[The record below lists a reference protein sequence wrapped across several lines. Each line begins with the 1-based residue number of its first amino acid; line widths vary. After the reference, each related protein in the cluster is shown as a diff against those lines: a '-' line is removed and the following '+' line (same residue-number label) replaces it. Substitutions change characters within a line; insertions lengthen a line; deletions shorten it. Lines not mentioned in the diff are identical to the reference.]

1 MLGPA
6 LAQAP
11 ASADGAPEPSASGE
25 SVSDAKGDAKGEKA
39 AGETEASEAKTPSE
53 EADGKKADGG
63 EDQATTADAAETE
76 AAKDVEAAIELLPP
90 EMRELGREIESFE
103 AEIRDYRG
111 DVRRLI
117 DHQYQRRRRQIKS
130 RYSQVLD
137 ELTEAE
143 RARRLAA
150 IEQFEAFLEKYPRN
164 PDYTPDALF
173 RLAEL
178 HFEKA
183 NDAYVTAVEEFD
195 ALMIAFDEGKI
206 DQQPDQPT
214 QDYARPIELFEELI
228 NRWPGY
234 RNLDGAYYLKGYCLL
249 EMGRENTA
257 LDAFTSLVQR
267 FPKSRFAAETWT
279 RIGEFYFDDN
289 KLPEAIAAYARVLD
303 YPKSPYYDE
312 ALYKLA
318 WTYYRNDQ
326 YTQAIRRFRELIEF
340 SDDRKKRTG
349 QAGSELRSEAILYLA
364 ISLQEEDWD
373 GDGEPDPDSGFQ
385 RVLRN
390 VQGDRSYD
398 VEILR
403 ALAGIF
409 FDNAKYD
416 ETVAT
421 IRHLLKTFPT
431 NEENPKL
438 HAQMVT
444 AYERLQRIEDAF
456 AERDNLASAYGE
468 GTEWYAAN
476 QNRPK
481 VLRQADEL
489 MEDAL
494 IQAATFHHAEA
505 QRLKERIAEDPSV
518 EEKAISLYR
527 QAASAYEKYLEQ
539 YPNSENT
546 YDLNFFY
553 AECLYYSFQFASAA
567 EQYGVVRDSTM
578 GKKYRENAAFS
589 SILAHEKTIR
599 GMINEGKLEPRASL
613 LDADVKAVESTQ
625 VAEEEAGDI
634 KDVPKLDIPEQVG
647 KLIDA
652 RMKYVDGGLKNP
664 DDPTRLPTIAY
675 KLGEVYFDFNHY
687 EEARKWFQWLIQ
699 RFPKEDVT
707 KYAAGNIIESYRRTN
722 DWRKMAE
729 WAEIIAAA
737 GLGREFDEEIK
748 TLKVGALFKEAERLF
763 QEKDYEKAA
772 VEYIRLVTENPG
784 NKYADAALNNA
795 AVAYEETRRFESA
808 TKTYE
813 RIYTTYPKSQYAENA
828 LFRVGL
834 NSERFYDYDKAI
846 RSHMGLV
853 EQYPGSEHRA
863 DSLFKAALL
872 LERTQDYS
880 AAAREYERYATLF
893 PERKDTAET
902 YFRAGKMYAKL
913 GDTRNEIRVYERF
926 NKTFG
931 LDPKQNGRVIEG
943 LARIA
948 KIYKEAG
955 RTRNVKR
962 AYQRIINEF
971 NSRGMPPGSYESQ
984 YPAWAE
990 FHLVEFE
997 FEKYRNTK
1005 IKGSLKNQGKVIKKL
1020 QKRLPE
1026 LRTRYAEV
1034 LKYKSLEW
1042 TLAALYRVGGLFEV
1056 FAGALYD
1063 APIPESFSDEMQD
1076 MYQTQLEDLAL
1087 PLEDEAV
1094 KEYERA
1100 YAKAREERVTNDW
1113 TKRIVQSLNKFKPSE
1128 YPLFKEEK
1136 RVSALRHLTP
1146 PRLLIPAAPE
1156 TEEPDAAPGDSTPEV
1171 EDAPSAEQGTT
1182 IKISP
1187 AEAAAATAEPA
1198 GERTP
1203 KAVPPE
1209 GAPADEDAPP
1219 ETP

>member
-1 MLGPA
+1 MFGSA
-6 LAQAP
+6 MAQAP
-11 ASADGAPEPSASGE
+11 ASGDGA
-25 SVSDAKGDAKGEKA
+25 
-39 AGETEASEAKTPSE
+39 TE
-53 EADGKKADGG
+53 
-63 EDQATTADAAETE
+63 TADAAEANQPAKGE
-76 AAKDVEAAIELLPP
+76 AKEAQNESDGESTDTPKDTDEATSDGKEAQGSATDKAEGTQEPKPSSVIESLPP
-90 EMRELGREIESFE
+90 EMRELGREVESFE
-103 AEIRDYRG
+103 AEIRDFRG

-130 RYSQVLD
+130 RYSKVID

-150 IEQFEAFLEKYPRN
+150 IKQFEAFLEKYPKN
-164 PDYTPDALF
+164 PEYTPDALF

-183 NDAYVTAVEEFD
+183 NDAYVTAVEEYD
-195 ALMIAFDEGKI
+195 ELLAAFDEGKI
-206 DQQPDQPT
+206 DTQPEQPK
-214 QDYARPIELFEELI
+214 QDYGRPIELFERLI
-228 NRWPGY
+228 SQWPNY

-257 LDAFTSLVQR
+257 LDAFTNLVQR

-289 KLPEAIAAYARVLD
+289 KLPQAIAAYARVLD

-326 YTQAIRRFRELIEF
+326 YTQAIRRFRELIEY

-373 GDGEPDPDSGFQ
+373 GDGEPDPGSGFQ
-385 RVLRN
+385 RVLKHVR
-390 VQGDRSYD
+390 GDRSYD
-398 VEILR
+398 AEILR
-403 ALAGIF
+403 SLAGIF
-409 FDNAKYD
+409 FDNAKYE

-444 AYERLQRIEDAF
+444 AYERLQRIADAF

-505 QRLKERIAEDPSV
+505 QRLKEMIAEDPSV
-518 EEKAISLYR
+518 EERAISLYR

-567 EQYGVVRDSTM
+567 DQYGVVRDSKM

-599 GMINEGKLEPRASL
+599 GLINEGRIEARASL
-613 LDADVKAVESTQ
+613 IDADVKAVESTQ
-625 VAEEEAGDI
+625 VAEEDAGDI
-634 KDVPKLDIPEQVG
+634 KDVPKIDIPQEVAR
-647 KLIDA
+647 LIDA
-652 RMKYVDGGLKNP
+652 RTKYVDGGLKSS
-664 DDPTRLPTIAY
+664 DDPSRLPTIAY
-675 KLGEVYFDFNHY
+675 KIGEVYFDFNHY
-687 EEARKWFQWLIQ
+687 EKARKWFQWLIQ
-699 RFPKEDVT
+699 RYPKADVT

-772 VEYIRLVTENPG
+772 VEYIRLVKENPG

-853 EQYPGSEHRA
+853 EQYPSSEHRA

-872 LERTQDYS
+872 LERTQKY
-880 AAAREYERYATLF
+880 ATAAREYERYATIF

-902 YFRAGKMYAKL
+902 YFRAGKMYEKL

-962 AYQRIINEF
+962 AYQRIIDEF
-971 NSRGMPPGSYESQ
+971 NSRGMQPGSYESQ

-990 FHLVEFE
+990 FQLIEFE
-997 FEKYRNTK
+997 FDKYRNTK
-1005 IKGSLKNQGKVIKKL
+1005 IKGSLKNQGKIIKKL

-1026 LRTRYAEV
+1026 LRTRFAEV

-1063 APIPESFSDEMQD
+1063 APIPESFSDDMQD

-1100 YAKAREERVTNDW
+1100 YAKAREERVTNAW

-1136 RVSALRHLTP
+1136 RVAAERHLTP
-1146 PRLLIPAAPE
+1146 PRLLIPKAPE
-1156 TEEPDAAPGDSTPEV
+1156 APQEEESTPAP
-1171 EDAPSAEQGTT
+1171 EDAPAADDVEATPT

-1187 AEAAAATAEPA
+1187 AEASGAPA
-1198 GERTP
+1198 GERSSKSP
-1203 KAVPPE
+1203 PPSVEKA
-1209 GAPADEDAPP
+1209 ADEDAPAEAP
-1219 ETP
+1219 